1 MNTDMNSN
9 LVIHETVMHPN
20 PVTDTLT
27 LQLNLADLS
36 QARAFRTPV
45 YITLDKTRS
54 AELFAAELRDAA
66 NDIDRW
72 VRRMSGG
79 EK

>member
-9 LVIHETVMHPN
+9 LVIYEMAYYTN
-20 PVTDTLT
+20 PADDSSTI
-27 LQLNLADLS
+27 QLDLVDAS
-36 QARAFRTPV
+36 QKVRSRCPV
-45 YITLDKTRS
+45 FITLDKCRS